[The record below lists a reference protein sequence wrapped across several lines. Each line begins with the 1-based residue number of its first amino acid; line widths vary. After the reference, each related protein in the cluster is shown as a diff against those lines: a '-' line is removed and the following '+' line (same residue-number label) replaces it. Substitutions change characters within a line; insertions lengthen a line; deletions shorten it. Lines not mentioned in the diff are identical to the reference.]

1 MQFRSFLRPALACAA
16 LFLVT
21 LLPLTAEIIPG
32 RYIVELSSPS
42 APPRALQLRA
52 RVRAEQDSYRALLR
66 ARNIGVRESLETVA
80 NSLIVDTDEAGAAEI
95 AALPGVLRVI
105 PARRLKLLMD
115 RAPALH
121 RVGEARALLGSGKG
135 GADVKI
141 AVIDSGVDQT
151 HASMLAGELAAP
163 AGFPKAGDDAA
174 LAFTSGKVIVA
185 RSYVSLLPNRDPDS
199 SPRDRVGH
207 GTAVAAIAAG
217 VRAAGPLATVEG
229 MAPDA
234 WIGNYKVFGSPGAN
248 DGSSDD
254 VVMKAIDDAVADG
267 MDIINLSLGSDL
279 APRLEFD
286 PLVEAIE
293 RATAAGVL
301 VVTASGNNGG
311 NLNTLSSP
319 ATAPS
324 ALAAGAST
332 SDRILAASAIV
343 DGVGDFVAVNG
354 SGTASASEVSALLS
368 DVSQLDGDGLGCA
381 GFAAGSLSGRVALVL
396 RGICPFEA
404 KINNAQRAG
413 AVAALVY
420 AAADSPGA
428 ITMSTGTATLPA
440 QMIGHV
446 QGSLVKNAIAEGR
459 QLTATL
465 RFALGPVP
473 IQPNEP
479 ARFSGAGPSVDL
491 GLKPDLLA
499 AGQHIYTAT
508 QSFDTRGDMYS
519 ATGFIQVNGT
529 SFSAPITAGAAAMVK
544 AARPGLSPRQV
555 KSLLAN
561 AASTADTPDGYH
573 RDLQLTGAGLLNVES
588 ALRST
593 VTAVPSSLSLGAG
606 GANTNIT
613 RNLTLTNIS
622 TAEETYFL
630 ATQPFDANLAAPV
643 PADNTVTLAPGA
655 SRQLEVRFQAGNLAP
670 GAYQGMLAITS
681 ASTGQTVRVPY
692 WYAVA
697 SNEPAAILILDS
709 TTTGRRGANLRNA
722 VYFRIIDAA
731 GLAITATDPEVSV
744 TSGDA
749 VITRLNRFDGEI
761 PGLYT
766 INVQLG
772 LTEGANV
779 FRIQAG
785 GITRDVTITG
795 N

>member
-1 MQFRSFLRPALACAA
+1 M
-16 LFLVT
+16 
-21 LLPLTAEIIPG
+21 
-32 RYIVELSSPS
+32 
-42 APPRALQLRA
+42 
-52 RVRAEQDSYRALLR
+52 R
-66 ARNIGVRESLETVA
+66 ARNIAVRESLETVV

-95 AALPGVLRVI
+95 ATLPGVLRVI
-105 PARRLKLLMD
+105 PARSLKLLMD

-135 GADVKI
+135 GAGVKI

-163 AGFPKAGDDAA
+163 AGFPKAGDEPA
-174 LAFTSGKVIVA
+174 LSFTSGKVIVA
-185 RSYVSLLPNRDPDS
+185 RSYVSLLPNRDPDN

-234 WIGNYKVFGSPGAN
+234 WIGNYKVFGSPGSN

-311 NLNTLSSP
+311 SLNTLSSP

-324 ALAAGAST
+324 SLAAGAST

-343 DGVGDFVAVNG
+343 DGVGDFIAVNG
-354 SGTASASEVSALLS
+354 SGTASASEVSAPIS
-368 DVSQLDGDGLGCA
+368 DVSQLDGDGLGCG
-381 GFAAGSLSGRVALVL
+381 GFAAGSLNGRVALVL
-396 RGICPFEA
+396 RGICPFET

-420 AAADSPGA
+420 AAADAPGA
-428 ITMSTGTATLPA
+428 ITMSTGAASLPA

-465 RFALGPVP
+465 RFTLGPVP

-499 AGQHIYTAT
+499 VGQHVYTAT
-508 QSFDTRGDMYS
+508 QSFDNRGDMYS
-519 ATGFIQVNGT
+519 ANGFIQVNGT
-529 SFSAPITAGAAAMVK
+529 SFSAPMTAGAAAMVK
-544 AARPGLSPRQV
+544 AARPGLSPGQV
-555 KSLLAN
+555 KSLLVN
-561 AASTADTPDGYH
+561 AASPADTADGYH

-606 GANTNIT
+606 GANPNIA
-613 RNLTLTNIS
+613 RSVTLTNIS

-630 ATQPFDANLAAPV
+630 TTQAFDANLAAPV
-643 PADNTVTLAPGA
+643 PVDSAVTLAPGA
-655 SRQLEVRFQAGNLAP
+655 SRQVSIRFQADNLAP
-670 GAYQGMLAITS
+670 GAYQGMLAIS
-681 ASTGQTVRVPY
+681 PASTGQAVGVPY

-709 TTTGRRGANLRNA
+709 TPSGRRGANLRNA
-722 VYFRIIDAA
+722 VYFRVIDAA
-731 GLAITATDPEVSV
+731 GLAITTTDPEVSV

-772 LTEGANV
+772 LTEGTNV